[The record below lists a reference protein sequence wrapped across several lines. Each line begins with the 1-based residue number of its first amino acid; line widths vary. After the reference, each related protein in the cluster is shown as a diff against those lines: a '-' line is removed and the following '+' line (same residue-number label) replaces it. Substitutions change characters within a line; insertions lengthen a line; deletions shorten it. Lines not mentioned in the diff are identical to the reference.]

1 MVLHTIIGEYDILYA
16 QERELAG
23 YCGKNVPQ
31 AVMSTNPQ
39 DFLETTALSKIVR
52 ADNRY
57 SGRTMCA
64 PTETTYKI

>member
-23 YCGKNVPQ
+23 YGGEAALQ
-31 AVMSTNPQ
+31 AVLSTNPM
-39 DFLETTALSKIVR
+39 DFLGETALSKIVG